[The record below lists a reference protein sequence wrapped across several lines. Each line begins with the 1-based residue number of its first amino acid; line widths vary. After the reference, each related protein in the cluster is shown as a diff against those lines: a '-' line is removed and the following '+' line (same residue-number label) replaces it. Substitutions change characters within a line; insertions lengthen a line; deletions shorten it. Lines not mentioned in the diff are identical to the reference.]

1 MGSTHDWLLRLKWTS
16 SMYIRWAGGQ
26 LLTGVVT
33 LSTNPPPNL
42 TPARQRL
49 AFCRHN
55 DDGMTLAVTP
65 SCSTVSPASIWPR
78 RQRLPSATSYYCCR
92 AAERYLPAARRDS
105 TRRWPSVK
113 KRRRMARGRPAVGR
127 HADSCH
133 VVKLLSEETP
143 TAGSYG
149 GTASEG
155 APTAASDTSRYQT
168 LGRSPK
174 DFGGVGKVA
183 PT

>member
-78 RQRLPSATSYYCCR
+78 RRCDGCYRHRSLP
-92 AAERYLPAARRDS
+92 
-105 TRRWPSVK
+105 PSE
-113 KRRRMARGRPAVGR
+113 
-127 HADSCH
+127 S
-133 VVKLLSEETP
+133 
-143 TAGSYG
+143 
-149 GTASEG
+149 
-155 APTAASDTSRYQT
+155 SDIPS
-168 LGRSPK
+168 
-174 DFGGVGKVA
+174 
-183 PT
+183 

>member
-1 MGSTHDWLLRLKWTS
+1 
-16 SMYIRWAGGQ
+16 MYIRWAGGQ

-78 RQRLPSATSYYCCR
+78 RRCDGCYRHRSLPPFHSKKH
-92 AAERYLPAARRDS
+92 
-105 TRRWPSVK
+105 PSP
-113 KRRRMARGRPAVGR
+113 RGP
-127 HADSCH
+127 
-133 VVKLLSEETP
+133 L
-143 TAGSYG
+143 
-149 GTASEG
+149 
-155 APTAASDTSRYQT
+155 
-168 LGRSPK
+168 
-174 DFGGVGKVA
+174 
-183 PT
+183 